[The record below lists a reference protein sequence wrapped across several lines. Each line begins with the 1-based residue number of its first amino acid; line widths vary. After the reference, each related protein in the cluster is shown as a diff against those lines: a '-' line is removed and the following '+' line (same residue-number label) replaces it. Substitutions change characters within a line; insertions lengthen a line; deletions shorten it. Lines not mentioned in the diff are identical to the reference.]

1 MRSLGLL
8 LGVFAVLAFVTV
20 AYAAEGGKRP
30 GGGGM
35 PIFGELTKI
44 DGKALTIKGREGD
57 KTITVDDATEVTNE
71 NPAKLEELKVGDY
84 VGITQ
89 GEKRARGEITKIDGK
104 TVTLKGRGGDETA
117 TVEAGATIMVRV
129 KAKFEDL
136 KVGQNLMVFEK
147 DGKVS
152 RVSITTAL
160 PKMGEGK
167 KGEGKREKK

>member
-1 MRSLGLL
+1 V

-30 GGGGM
+30 GGM
-35 PIFGELTKI
+35 PTFGELMKI
-44 DGKALTIKGREGD
+44 DGKALTIKTSAGE
-57 KTITVDDATEVTNE
+57 KILTLDDATEITNE
-71 NPAKLEELKVGDY
+71 NPAKLEDLKVGDS
-84 VGITQ
+84 VRITQ
-89 GEKRARGEITKIDGK
+89 GEKSLRGEITKIDGK
-104 TVTLKGRGGDETA
+104 TVTLKGRGGEETA
-117 TVEAGATIMVRV
+117 TVEAGATITVRV

-136 KVGQNLMVFEK
+136 KVGQNLMVSEK

-167 KGEGKREKK
+167 GKREKK